1 MMFEKKLYLVLLFI
15 FLTHDLH
22 ALVFERRKLIK
33 DDIFEYYII
42 PAVVERPGIARLT
55 GVASIVNNIPVPWID
70 DGKFNLIGGFV
81 KGKGKNQFEGEDID
95 GYGLTIID
103 FPIFSNDFTFSP
115 ARLTGTKVSY
125 PLYERGI
132 NSDPKRKYIIM
143 ADRVDQNIGEIS
155 YYFFE
160 RQVEFFYTF
169 FNAEVDYFGVQD
181 YDGSF
186 IDLRDVEDFG
196 KGTSKWTERWGILL
210 DDTDFRRDPRIG
222 YFLKLDRWQWPNRT
236 PQESSWFQYDLETT
250 GYLPLID
257 MKMILVLNQYLST
270 SKVVKPGKVERY
282 TCTDQELTLN
292 PKCQEIA
299 DEIYKRYLENSTK
312 GRATALGGFERLRGY
327 PEGRF
332 FDEHTNFRAIE
343 LRYYFDPVDLD
354 FDVIFAQGILAEF
367 QLAAFYEQGTVS
379 SDLGNNFWNN
389 FKDSY
394 GLGLRFITGSAVGRI
409 DVGFSDEGGATSI
422 WWDYPF

>member
-1 MMFEKKLYLVLLFI
+1 MMFEKKLYLVFLFI

-210 DDTDFRRDPRIG
+210 DDTDFRRDR
-222 YFLKLDRWQWPNRT
+222 
-236 PQESSWFQYDLETT
+236 
-250 GYLPLID
+250 
-257 MKMILVLNQYLST
+257 
-270 SKVVKPGKVERY
+270 
-282 TCTDQELTLN
+282 
-292 PKCQEIA
+292 
-299 DEIYKRYLENSTK
+299 
-312 GRATALGGFERLRGY
+312 
-327 PEGRF
+327 
-332 FDEHTNFRAIE
+332 
-343 LRYYFDPVDLD
+343 
-354 FDVIFAQGILAEF
+354 
-367 QLAAFYEQGTVS
+367 
-379 SDLGNNFWNN
+379 
-389 FKDSY
+389 
-394 GLGLRFITGSAVGRI
+394 
-409 DVGFSDEGGATSI
+409 
-422 WWDYPF
+422 